1 MLSTVKTRI
10 QVSIHP
16 ELVQI
21 AEDNMSVRKF
31 SSFSAYLEML
41 IREEYTR
48 GLAADSAARAAFMD
62 HAAKTAP
69 VNSAASPEFQAIFD
83 AGVAA
88 ATARGAQGGKP
99 LPVQSV
105 SYLAPA
111 QKGRKSPRKP
121 LKK

>member
-1 MLSTVKTRI
+1 MRKKAVNLTLSDEIRARAQSVM
-10 QVSIHP
+10 IH
-16 ELVQI
+16 
-21 AEDNMSVRKF
+21 RGF
-31 SSFSAYLEML
+31 SSFSAYVEQL
-41 IREEYTR
+41 IRDEYER
-48 GLAADSAARAAFMD
+48 IRISEAPKVAAFMD
-62 HAAKTAP
+62 YAAKTAP